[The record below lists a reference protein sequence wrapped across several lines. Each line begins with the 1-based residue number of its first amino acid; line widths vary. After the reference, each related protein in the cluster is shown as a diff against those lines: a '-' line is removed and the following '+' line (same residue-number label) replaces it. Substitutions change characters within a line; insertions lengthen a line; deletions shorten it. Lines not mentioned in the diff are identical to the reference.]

1 MKHQPSDDSP
11 DQPVEARRVTRVWVD
26 ERIQRGGDERPVF
39 RTGVLLRRR
48 WVRSPAA
55 GLGARFG
62 VQVGQML
69 GADEHRSARIAQMRK
84 RGPQSFGVPMPKA
97 WEAVARMG
105 AEDAPSIR

>member
-1 MKHQPSDDSP
+1 M
-11 DQPVEARRVTRVWVD
+11 TRVWVD
-26 ERIQRGGDERPVF
+26 ERIERGGDECPVF
-39 RTGVLLRRR
+39 RTGVLLLWRR
-48 WVRSPAA
+48 VRSPAA

-84 RGPQSFGVPMPKA
+84 RGAHTTGAPMPQA

-105 AEDAPSIR
+105 AEDAPSIRCRAPTR

>member
-1 MKHQPSDDSP
+1 MQHQPSDDSP
-11 DQPVEARRVTRVWVD
+11 DQPVEARWVTRVWVD
-26 ERIQRGGDERPVF
+26 ERIERGGDKRPVF
-39 RTGVLLRRR
+39 RTGVLLWRR

-84 RGPQSFGVPMPKA
+84 RGAPQATTQM
-97 WEAVARMG
+97 ARMG
-105 AEDAPSIR
+105 AEDAPSIRSRTPTR